1 MFTKARLITLFLL
14 IGSFANAQENTTTD
28 TTAKVF
34 SKVEKLASF
43 PGGLPG
49 WRDYLIN
56 NLNAYVPV
64 QNGAPVGKYTVLVRF
79 KVCTDG
85 SLCDIEAINNPGFGL
100 TDEAIRVIKESGN
113 WVPAEQFGRKV
124 KSIYNQ
130 PISFMVEESSGFS
143 RRKKKHSKD

>member
-1 MFTKARLITLFLL
+1 MSTKARLITLFLF
-14 IGSFANAQENTTTD
+14 IGSFANAQEIVTAD
-28 TTAKVF
+28 TF
-34 SKVEKLASF
+34 SNSIQLEKIASF

-85 SLCDIEAINNPGFGL
+85 SLCDIEAVNNPGFGL
-100 TDEAIRVIKESGN
+100 SEEAIRVIKKSGN
-113 WVPAEQFGRKV
+113 WVPAEQLGKKV

-130 PISFMVEESSGFS
+130 PVTFIVEESSGFS